1 MWETLKKLMTRQS
14 IRKIKKKRDL
24 WGSLEF
30 WSKKQL
36 IVVSNSIKCKK
47 IEEVTHFLKIIA
59 EENRLKILCILNKEK
74 EACVCSILK
83 ELNLSQN
90 LTSHHLK
97 VLKDFNLISS

>member
-1 MWETLKKLMTRQS
+1 MR
-14 IRKIKKKRDL
+14 
-24 WGSLEF
+24 
-30 WSKKQL
+30 
-36 IVVSNSIKCKK
+36 CKK

-74 EACVCSILK
+74 EVCVCSILK

-97 VLKDFNLISS
+97 VLKDFNLISSRKEGRWILYSINKKEINKYQKLLNKIY

>member
-1 MWETLKKLMTRQS
+1 MRY
-14 IRKIKKKRDL
+14 
-24 WGSLEF
+24 
-30 WSKKQL
+30 
-36 IVVSNSIKCKK
+36 KK

-74 EACVCSILK
+74 EVCVCSILK

-97 VLKDFNLISS
+97 VLKDFNLISSRKEGRWILYSINKKEIDKYQKLLNKIY